1 MRKYTV
7 LWYNK
12 LSFQRRIYY
21 GYCHLSSRYRQ
32 HRFADLPDRQKSS
45 ASGDPTDDT
54 KLRHFIEQQNES
66 IRRENRE
73 TQSELRR
80 EINTTLN
87 ENIRSLSDQLQ
98 NIQIKLAREQLRQTN
113 TLFESQKEQLTTI
126 GTSQK
131 EILSATSKALSRT
144 MTDMDKKMQDQLGA
158 IGSSQKEILS
168 ATGQALS
175 RTLTDMDKKIQ
186 DQLKQLETRFAT
198 LESNIEMKLQGI
210 RTTVENQL
218 KDIREDNTKQLEQ
231 IRGTVDEKLQKTLES
246 KMNESFRLVSER
258 LEQVYKGLGEMQTVA
273 QGVGDLKKV
282 LSNVKTRGIL
292 GEIQLGAILKEI
304 LTPDQYEENI
314 ATVPRSKNR
323 VEFAVK
329 LPGAEDGKYVYLPID
344 SKFNGDR
351 FAHLQDAYESGDS
364 ALIAA
369 AKKELYEAIRKC
381 AKDISEKYLS
391 PPDTTQFAVMFLP
404 FEGLYA
410 EVVNTAGLVED
421 LQRTYKVNIAGPSTM
436 AAMLNSLKMGF
447 QTLAIQKRSS
457 EVWAILG
464 AVKTEFETFEKAL
477 NDTQHRLRQTEESL
491 EKLVGVRTRQ
501 MNRKLSS
508 IDKLDPQTSAHLL
521 TE

>member
-1 MRKYTV
+1 MDIVILAVGIVNIALLIFLIVR
-7 LWYNK
+7 
-12 LSFQRRIYY
+12 
-21 GYCHLSSRYRQ
+21 
-32 HRFADLPDRQKSS
+32 KSS
-45 ASGDPTDDT
+45 ASGEPPDDT
-54 KLRHFIEQQNES
+54 KLKHFIEQQNES

-131 EILSATSKALSRT
+131 EILSAASKALSRT

-175 RTLTDMDKKIQ
+175 RTMTDMDKKIQ

>member
-1 MRKYTV
+1 MDIVILAVGIVNIALLIFLIVR
-7 LWYNK
+7 
-12 LSFQRRIYY
+12 
-21 GYCHLSSRYRQ
+21 
-32 HRFADLPDRQKSS
+32 KSS
-45 ASGDPTDDT
+45 ASGEPPDDT
-54 KLRHFIEQQNES
+54 KLKHFIEQQNES

-131 EILSATSKALSRT
+131 EILSAT
-144 MTDMDKKMQDQLGA
+144 
-158 IGSSQKEILS
+158 
-168 ATGQALS
+168 GQALS
-175 RTLTDMDKKIQ
+175 RTMTDMDKKIQ

>member
-1 MRKYTV
+1 MDIVILAVGIVNIALLIFLIVR
-7 LWYNK
+7 
-12 LSFQRRIYY
+12 
-21 GYCHLSSRYRQ
+21 
-32 HRFADLPDRQKSS
+32 KSS
-45 ASGDPTDDT
+45 ASGELPDDT
-54 KLRHFIEQQNES
+54 KLKHFIEQQNES

-131 EILSATSKALSRT
+131 EILSAASKALSRT

-175 RTLTDMDKKIQ
+175 RTMTDMDKKIQ

>member
-1 MRKYTV
+1 MDIVILAVGIVNIALLIFLIVK
-7 LWYNK
+7 
-12 LSFQRRIYY
+12 
-21 GYCHLSSRYRQ
+21 
-32 HRFADLPDRQKSS
+32 KSS
-45 ASGDPTDDT
+45 ASGEPPDDT
-54 KLRHFIEQQNES
+54 KLKHFIEQQNES

-144 MTDMDKKMQDQLGA
+144 M
-158 IGSSQKEILS
+158 
-168 ATGQALS
+168 
-175 RTLTDMDKKIQ
+175 TDMDKKIQ

>member
-1 MRKYTV
+1 MDIVILAVGIVNIALLIFLIVK
-7 LWYNK
+7 
-12 LSFQRRIYY
+12 
-21 GYCHLSSRYRQ
+21 
-32 HRFADLPDRQKSS
+32 KSS
-45 ASGDPTDDT
+45 ASGELPDDT
-54 KLRHFIEQQNES
+54 KLKHFIEQQNES

-144 MTDMDKKMQDQLGA
+144 LTDMDKKMQDQLGA

-175 RTLTDMDKKIQ
+175 RTMTDMDKKIQ

-198 LESNIEMKLQGI
+198 LESNIEMKLQSI

>member
-1 MRKYTV
+1 MDIVILAVGIVNIALLIFLIVR
-7 LWYNK
+7 
-12 LSFQRRIYY
+12 
-21 GYCHLSSRYRQ
+21 
-32 HRFADLPDRQKSS
+32 KSS
-45 ASGDPTDDT
+45 ASGEPPDDT

-131 EILSATSKALSRT
+131 EILSATSKVLSRT
-144 MTDMDKKMQDQLGA
+144 M
-158 IGSSQKEILS
+158 
-168 ATGQALS
+168 
-175 RTLTDMDKKIQ
+175 TDMDKKIQ

>member
-1 MRKYTV
+1 MDIVILAVGIVNIALLIFLIVR
-7 LWYNK
+7 
-12 LSFQRRIYY
+12 
-21 GYCHLSSRYRQ
+21 
-32 HRFADLPDRQKSS
+32 KSS
-45 ASGDPTDDT
+45 ASGEPPDDT
-54 KLRHFIEQQNES
+54 KLKHFIEQQNES

-131 EILSATSKALSRT
+131 EILSAASKALSRT
-144 MTDMDKKMQDQLGA
+144 M
-158 IGSSQKEILS
+158 
-168 ATGQALS
+168 
-175 RTLTDMDKKIQ
+175 TDMDKKIQ

>member
-1 MRKYTV
+1 MDIVILAVGIVNIALLIFLIVR
-7 LWYNK
+7 
-12 LSFQRRIYY
+12 
-21 GYCHLSSRYRQ
+21 
-32 HRFADLPDRQKSS
+32 KSS
-45 ASGDPTDDT
+45 ASGEPPDDT
-54 KLRHFIEQQNES
+54 KLKHFIEQQNES

-87 ENIRSLSDQLQ
+87 ENIRLLSDQLQ

-144 MTDMDKKMQDQLGA
+144 M
-158 IGSSQKEILS
+158 
-168 ATGQALS
+168 
-175 RTLTDMDKKIQ
+175 TDMDKKIQ

>member
-1 MRKYTV
+1 MDIVILAVGIVNIALLIFLIVR
-7 LWYNK
+7 
-12 LSFQRRIYY
+12 
-21 GYCHLSSRYRQ
+21 
-32 HRFADLPDRQKSS
+32 KSS
-45 ASGDPTDDT
+45 ASGELPDDT
-54 KLRHFIEQQNES
+54 KLKHFIEQQNES

-131 EILSATSKALSRT
+131 EILSATGQALSRT
-144 MTDMDKKMQDQLGA
+144 LTDMDKKMQDQLGA

-175 RTLTDMDKKIQ
+175 RTMTDMDKKIQ

>member
-1 MRKYTV
+1 MDIVILAVGIVNIALLIFLIVK
-7 LWYNK
+7 
-12 LSFQRRIYY
+12 
-21 GYCHLSSRYRQ
+21 
-32 HRFADLPDRQKSS
+32 KSS
-45 ASGDPTDDT
+45 ASGELPDDT
-54 KLRHFIEQQNES
+54 KLKHFIEQQNES

-131 EILSATSKALSRT
+131 EILSAASKALSRT
-144 MTDMDKKMQDQLGA
+144 LMDMDKKMQDQLGA

-175 RTLTDMDKKIQ
+175 RTMTDMDKKIQ

>member
-1 MRKYTV
+1 MDIVILAVGIVNIALLIFLIVK
-7 LWYNK
+7 
-12 LSFQRRIYY
+12 
-21 GYCHLSSRYRQ
+21 
-32 HRFADLPDRQKSS
+32 KSS
-45 ASGDPTDDT
+45 ASGEPLDDT

-131 EILSATSKALSRT
+131 EILSATSKALSCT

-175 RTLTDMDKKIQ
+175 HTMTDMDKKIQ

>member
-1 MRKYTV
+1 MDIVILAVGIVNIALLIFLIVK
-7 LWYNK
+7 
-12 LSFQRRIYY
+12 
-21 GYCHLSSRYRQ
+21 
-32 HRFADLPDRQKSS
+32 KSS
-45 ASGDPTDDT
+45 ASGEPPDDT
-54 KLRHFIEQQNES
+54 KLKHFIEQQNES

-131 EILSATSKALSRT
+131 EILSAASKALSRT

-175 RTLTDMDKKIQ
+175 RTMTDMDKKIQ

>member
-1 MRKYTV
+1 MDIVILAVGIVNIALLIFLIVK
-7 LWYNK
+7 
-12 LSFQRRIYY
+12 
-21 GYCHLSSRYRQ
+21 
-32 HRFADLPDRQKSS
+32 KSS
-45 ASGDPTDDT
+45 ASGELPDDT
-54 KLRHFIEQQNES
+54 KLKHFIEQQNES

-131 EILSATSKALSRT
+131 EILSAASKALSRT

-175 RTLTDMDKKIQ
+175 RTMTDMDKKIQ

>member
-1 MRKYTV
+1 MDIVILAVGIVNIALLIFLIVK
-7 LWYNK
+7 
-12 LSFQRRIYY
+12 
-21 GYCHLSSRYRQ
+21 
-32 HRFADLPDRQKSS
+32 KSS
-45 ASGDPTDDT
+45 ASGEPPDDT
-54 KLRHFIEQQNES
+54 KLKHFIEQQNES

-113 TLFESQKEQLTTI
+113 TLFESRKEQLTTI

-131 EILSATSKALSRT
+131 EILSAASKALSRT
-144 MTDMDKKMQDQLGA
+144 LTDMDKKMQDQLGA

-175 RTLTDMDKKIQ
+175 RTMTDMDKKIQ

>member
-1 MRKYTV
+1 MDIVILAVGIVNIALLIFLIVK
-7 LWYNK
+7 
-12 LSFQRRIYY
+12 
-21 GYCHLSSRYRQ
+21 
-32 HRFADLPDRQKSS
+32 KSS
-45 ASGDPTDDT
+45 ASGELPDDT
-54 KLRHFIEQQNES
+54 KLKHFIEQQNES

-175 RTLTDMDKKIQ
+175 RTMTDMDKKIQ

>member
-1 MRKYTV
+1 MDIVILAVGIVNIALLIFLIVR
-7 LWYNK
+7 
-12 LSFQRRIYY
+12 
-21 GYCHLSSRYRQ
+21 
-32 HRFADLPDRQKSS
+32 KSS
-45 ASGDPTDDT
+45 ASGEPPDDT
-54 KLRHFIEQQNES
+54 KLKHFIEQQNES

-131 EILSATSKALSRT
+131 EILSATGQALSRT
-144 MTDMDKKMQDQLGA
+144 LTDMDKKMQDQLGA

-175 RTLTDMDKKIQ
+175 RTMTDMDKKIQ